1 MFLYLGF
8 LKNKKEKTTCLG
20 LIFYSVNM
28 LLSVTDDK
36 KEKIY
41 KSFNSYL
48 EKRVFEDWR
57 NIQSYL
63 NLNCYFSMKQGSSP
77 VL

>member
-8 LKNKKEKTTCLG
+8 LINKKEKTTCLG

-48 EKRVFEDWR
+48 EKRVFEVGE
-57 NIQSYL
+57 I
-63 NLNCYFSMKQGSSP
+63 SSLILTLTATFP
-77 VL
+77 